1 MDCKQTAQLILD
13 HVGGPENIRSA
24 EHCFT
29 RLRLVLRDP
38 GLADK
43 AAVER
48 IEDVLQVL
56 NTGEQFQIV
65 LAGRLNNTYDEFI
78 RLAASKEG
86 KKGRELSDK
95 SSLGEKIAHT
105 IYSIFTPAVPV
116 LAAAG
121 LIKSLLHAAGA
132 LGWINSS
139 GSTYVILFSAAS
151 IIFYFLP
158 VFLAYTTAKVVRCS
172 KILAMVLG
180 AFLCYPQIESLILN
194 VSEKS
199 TIFGFPVIKTAFT
212 IGDATGTFDY
222 TESVVPIILSVFVL
236 GFLEKALKKIIPE
249 KFQVILVPGLS
260 LIIMLPVMLTV
271 VGPVGEYI
279 GFGVNL
285 LYDSIMKV
293 SPALGGAFVGGF
305 WSLMIIFGAH
315 RALLPVGMN
324 ETEVS
329 TAFHQCGAGHNSLLC
344 YVSSANF
351 AQAGAALGVMLKTKS
366 MELKQIAAAAAVPAF
381 LTGFAE
387 PAIYCCCL
395 RFIRPML
402 CSVIAGAL
410 GGAVMGIGGASS
422 HGFMNNGILSITGFF
437 CPDNAHGMITVYLI
451 GIAVSFF
458 GAALLTYFFGF
469 VEKDELKIR
478 N

>member
-236 GFLEKALKKIIPE
+236 QRRFDYP
-249 KFQVILVPGLS
+249 
-260 LIIMLPVMLTV
+260 
-271 VGPVGEYI
+271 
-279 GFGVNL
+279 
-285 LYDSIMKV
+285 D
-293 SPALGGAFVGGF
+293 
-305 WSLMIIFGAH
+305 
-315 RALLPVGMN
+315 R
-324 ETEVS
+324 
-329 TAFHQCGAGHNSLLC
+329 
-344 YVSSANF
+344 
-351 AQAGAALGVMLKTKS
+351 
-366 MELKQIAAAAAVPAF
+366 IA
-381 LTGFAE
+381 
-387 PAIYCCCL
+387 
-395 RFIRPML
+395 
-402 CSVIAGAL
+402 
-410 GGAVMGIGGASS
+410 
-422 HGFMNNGILSITGFF
+422 
-437 CPDNAHGMITVYLI
+437 
-451 GIAVSFF
+451 
-458 GAALLTYFFGF
+458 
-469 VEKDELKIR
+469 
-478 N
+478 